1 MKKTITVIVVV
12 AVLLIILM
20 MLGPFY
26 VLSEGEQAIVTRFG
40 AIVSSQENAGLKFKM
55 PVVDT
60 VIKYPKKILS
70 WDGDAQRV
78 PTAENQFI
86 WVDTTARWKI
96 TDPVK
101 FYESVT
107 TIEQGLSR
115 LDDIIDSSVRTIIAD
130 NALYEAVRN
139 SNIINDEGQ
148 KNTAASPILEVET
161 NSDANDDQKN
171 QATQD
176 AEGIDKLLQ
185 NTFTANSF
193 EGVTKGREVLSRA
206 MLDTASQLTPQ
217 FGIELIDIL
226 IRQIRYSDD
235 LTESV
240 YNRMIKERRQIAE
253 FYRSYG
259 EGKKAEWMGKLDNE
273 KRSVLSGAYEK
284 SETIKGTAD
293 AEATRIYSEAYGNNA
308 EFFEFWRS
316 IESYKKVLPQFR
328 KTLTTDMDYFKYLYD
343 MNGKK

>member
-1 MKKTITVIVVV
+1 MKKVITVLVVA
-12 AVLLIILM
+12 AVLLIVLM
-20 MLGPFY
+20 LLGPVY
-26 VLSEGEQAIVTRFG
+26 VLEEGEQSVVTRFG
-40 AIVSSQENAGLKFKM
+40 AIVSSQSDAGLKFKM

-60 VIKYPKKILS
+60 VLKYPKKILS
-70 WDGDAQRV
+70 WDGDAQRI

-96 TDPVK
+96 VDPIK

-107 TIEQGLSR
+107 TLEQGWSR
-115 LDDIIDSSVRTIIAD
+115 LDDVIDSSVRTVIAE
-130 NALYEAVRN
+130 NPLNEAVRN
-139 SNIINDEGQ
+139 SNLINELNREEAIAIGG
-148 KNTAASPILEVET
+148 E
-161 NSDANDDQKN
+161 
-171 QATQD
+171 D
-176 AEGIDKLLQ
+176 AEATGFDELLKA
-185 NTFTANSF
+185 NFTATLY
-193 EGVTKGREVLSRA
+193 EDVTKGREVLSDA
-206 MLDTASQLTPQ
+206 MFAAASKLTAQ

-259 EGKKAEWMGKLDNE
+259 EGKKAEWLGKLDNE
-273 KRSVLSGAYEK
+273 RRSVLSGAYEK

-293 AEATRIYSEAYGNNA
+293 AEATRIYSAAYGDNA

-316 IESYKKVLPQFR
+316 IESYKKVLPNFR
-328 KTLTTDMDYFKYLYD
+328 KTLTTDMEYFKYLYD
-343 MNGKK
+343 MNGRQ

>member
-1 MKKTITVIVVV
+1 MKKVITVIVVI
-12 AVLLIILM
+12 AVLLFVLM
-20 MLGPFY
+20 LLGPFY
-26 VLSEGEQAIVTRFG
+26 VLEEGEQAVVTRFG
-40 AIVSSQENAGLKFKM
+40 AIVSSQGSAGLKFTM

-70 WDGDAQRV
+70 WDGDAQRI

-107 TIEQGLSR
+107 TLEQGWSR
-115 LDDIIDSSVRTIIAD
+115 LDDVIDSSVRTVIAD
-130 NALYEAVRN
+130 NPLNEAVRN
-139 SNIINDEGQ
+139 SNIISVTKSPDIIIGDEAVIEGSGIEELL
-148 KNTAASPILEVET
+148 K
-161 NSDANDDQKN
+161 AN
-171 QATQD
+171 
-176 AEGIDKLLQ
+176 
-185 NTFTANSF
+185 FTATSY
-193 EGVTKGREVLSRA
+193 EEVYKGREILSEEMFNA
-206 MLDTASQLTPQ
+206 ASKLTAQ

-259 EGKKAEWMGKLDNE
+259 EGKKAEWLGKLDNE

-293 AEATRIYSEAYGNNA
+293 AEATKIYSAAYGNNA

-316 IESYKKVLPQFR
+316 IESYKKVLPNFR
-328 KTLTTDMDYFKYLYD
+328 KTLTTDMEYFKYLYNAD
-343 MNGKK
+343 GR

>member
-1 MKKTITVIVVV
+1 MKKVITVLVVV
-12 AVLLIILM
+12 AVLMVVLM
-20 MLGPFY
+20 LLGPVY
-26 VLSEGEQAIVTRFG
+26 VLEEGSQAVVTRFG

-60 VIKYPKKILS
+60 VLKYPKKILS
-70 WDGDAQRV
+70 WDGDAQRI

-96 TDPVK
+96 TDPIK

-107 TIEQGLSR
+107 TLEQGWSR
-115 LDDIIDSSVRTIIAD
+115 LDDVIDSSVRTVIAE
-130 NALYEAVRN
+130 NPLNEAVRN
-139 SNIINDEGQ
+139 SNLINELNREEAIAIGDDTEATGFDE
-148 KNTAASPILEVET
+148 LLR
-161 NSDANDDQKN
+161 AN
-171 QATQD
+171 
-176 AEGIDKLLQ
+176 
-185 NTFTANSF
+185 FTATTY
-193 EGVTKGREVLSRA
+193 EEVTKGREVLSEA
-206 MLDTASQLTPQ
+206 MFDAASKLTAQ

-259 EGKKAEWMGKLDNE
+259 EGKKAEWLGKLDNE
-273 KRSVLSGAYEK
+273 RRSVLSGAYET
-284 SETIKGTAD
+284 SETLKGTAD
-293 AEATRIYSEAYGNNA
+293 AAATKIYSEAYGNNA

-316 IESYKKVLPQFR
+316 IESYKKVLPNFR
-328 KTLTTDMDYFKYLYD
+328 KTLTTDMEYFKYLYSAD
-343 MNGKK
+343 GR